1 MLNQWSEEFNKH
13 FDPYQ
18 QNVMQLQKIFAYQLI
33 IIATFSKYFHMTI
46 NLTFNVSNTI
56 TNTYFYH
63 KWFSFPFYTL
73 LKAKQTPSKGRQK
86 KKKRKKENE
95 KAESKEK
102 INEKDKAKDTR
113 IIKRLTIHGESRSR
127 WTRLSNQPRWPWLI
141 YIRRR
146 M

>member
-1 MLNQWSEEFNKH
+1 
-13 FDPYQ
+13 
-18 QNVMQLQKIFAYQLI
+18 
-33 IIATFSKYFHMTI
+33 MTI

-102 INEKDKAKDTR
+102 INEKDKAKDTDYKTADHTR
-113 IIKRLTIHGESRSR
+113 WISEPLNAPLESA
-127 WTRLSNQPRWPWLI
+127 
-141 YIRRR
+141 
-146 M
+146 